1 MPPAI
6 VLHIIV
12 GLALIA
18 LQTLANF
25 SFEQAC
31 LLVLVVFI
39 TNIAYACGK
48 ILEKLERTQKESK

>member
-39 TNIAYACGK
+39 TNVVYACGK